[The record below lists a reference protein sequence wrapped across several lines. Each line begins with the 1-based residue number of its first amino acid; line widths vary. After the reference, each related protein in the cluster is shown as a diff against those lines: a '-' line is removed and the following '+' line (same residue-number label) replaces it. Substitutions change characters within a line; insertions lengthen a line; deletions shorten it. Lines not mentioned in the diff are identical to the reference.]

1 MSSLKMVIITIVPMM
16 IILSLLASMY
26 KWEQL
31 HLEAESLAEDYIFT
45 CRKAAHTNIHNS
57 GLNENPN
64 NQIYKMAKL
73 LSSCDRDML
82 YFKGRCELESSKFF
96 CSNSALD
103 GYLILRGIENA
114 ERPVGSTMT

>member
-1 MSSLKMVIITIVPMM
+1 MVIIAIVPMVA
-16 IILSLLASMY
+16 IVSLSASMY

-45 CRKAAHTNIHNS
+45 CRKVAHTNIHNN
-57 GLNENPN
+57 GLNGTPN
-64 NQIYKMAKL
+64 DQINKMAKI

-82 YFKGRCELESSKFF
+82 YYKGRCEIESSKFF

-114 ERPVGSTMT
+114 ERPVGSTRT